1 MTISNLIRNQI
12 AGIASSIVLWLILYS
27 KWGEKYFGNYN
38 VFSYVFRD
46 VSGDL
51 DWIYGSV
58 VEIVLSVLMIGIV
71 PLIMK
76 KRG

>member
-12 AGIASSIVLWLILYS
+12 GGIGSCIVLWLVLYS
-27 KWGEKYFGNYN
+27 KWGEQYLGSYN
-38 VFSYVFRD
+38 LFSYVFRD
-46 VSGDL
+46 ESGDMA
-51 DWIYGSV
+51 WICGSA
-58 VEIVLSVLMIGIV
+58 VEIVLSVLLIGMI